1 MPIRALPMSVAA
13 ATAPPRAARIA
24 PRRVRRRPALR
35 PIAFLP
41 ARAASSRRAVTA
53 PPPPSGASFAGDDGA
68 LLRALRRR
76 PRVRAEGEPEAI
88 AAAAASP
95 DAVLLPLSGTK
106 VFPEHPNTEPSS
118 GESASASASASSHV
132 RWRPAEALVRD
143 VPEDALDRGALS
155 FLGFRARDG
164 AAVFCADV
172 ASAPATEAAV
182 RSAVRR
188 REKKGDDD
196 DVHVADAKSV
206 GPSMR
211 RADAGLLAAAAGLAR
226 WQRSV
231 RFCSECGSRT
241 ALVKAGHKAQCV
253 DETNVKCRGSF
264 YPKLM
269 PAVLT
274 LCTCGEYALL
284 ARNAA
289 WPRGFYSCLAG
300 FVDQSE
306 SLEQAVAREVLE
318 ESGIRIDD
326 KRTSYVASQP
336 WPFPCQLMVGF
347 RAEASAKTVA
357 LRRTRDE
364 TKKTK
369 RESVFSYPPTPN
381 LDIHELRDARWFH
394 REWLREELGKN
405 LGDPREGGG
414 EIPLGSVAVPGA
426 HALAR
431 HMLERWVREGSGSGS
446 VLDGGAAKES
456 DDRFRFRFRLRFD
469 PRGGTRG
476 RRPRAAPSGH
486 QPVARVRVRGLCRRG
501 RGNAHGAA
509 HAAHRG
515 WRRAHRERSRASAR
529 GRRARG
535 GEARGE
541 TVCFFSRKRKQKHRH
556 EQERVFPR
564 AGRRAAVFPR
574 RRGFGKC
581 RVRRRARAVF
591 DDCVEKRGRRRSRR
605 RFRRGRAVG
614 GGRGAA
620 PPRLPHARR
629 ARSREG
635 GCLGGVSVLT
645 HVGTFAERKR
655 HGESQVKVPFR
666 PRGHTLPFIGVATR
680 RAETFPTNLINGG
693 EEIAPRDDASFIGF
707 VNPRKIHRARV

>member
-1 MPIRALPMSVAA
+1 M
-13 ATAPPRAARIA
+13 
-24 PRRVRRRPALR
+24 
-35 PIAFLP
+35 
-41 ARAASSRRAVTA
+41 TA
-53 PPPPSGASFAGDDGA
+53 PPPPSGASFAGDDGVPFFA
-68 LLRALRRR
+68 LSDADRASELRAN
-76 PRVRAEGEPEAI
+76 PEAI

-106 VFPEHPNTEPSS
+106 VWVFPEHPNTEPSS

-446 VLDGGAAKES
+446 VLDSGAAKES
-456 DDRFRFRFRLRFD
+456 TTGSGSGSGSGSIPAVGLGGGAPA
-469 PRGGTRG
+469 PRRPATNRSHAFVCVDFVGAGGGTRTALRMQPTG
-476 RRPRAAPSGH
+476 GGGAPTENDH
-486 QPVARVRVRGLCRRG
+486 ARLLADVAREAAKREARRSVSF
-501 RGNAHGAA
+501 RGNENKNIDTSKSESFRVLG
-509 HAAHRG
+509 G
-515 WRRAHRERSRASAR
+515 
-529 GRRARG
+529 GQLCFRG
-535 GEARGE
+535 GEVSENAAYDD
-541 TVCFFSRKRKQKHRH
+541 
-556 EQERVFPR
+556 EREACLTIVLR
-564 AGRRAAVFPR
+564 N
-574 RRGFGKC
+574 
-581 RVRRRARAVF
+581 
-591 DDCVEKRGRRRSRR
+591 
-605 RFRRGRAVG
+605 G
-614 GGRGAA
+614 GGGEA
-620 PPRLPHARR
+620 
-629 ARSREG
+629 
-635 GCLGGVSVLT
+635 GGVSVAAAPSE
-645 HVGTFAERKR
+645 V
-655 HGESQVKVPFR
+655 
-666 PRGHTLPFIGVATR
+666 VAALLR
-680 RAETFPTNLINGG
+680 RAYPMHDVLVPGREGASG
-693 EEIAPRDDASFIGF
+693 EYQY
-707 VNPRKIHRARV
+707 